1 MLALAKS
8 INYSKC
14 VNIATCP
21 IIVIVTYYYRSY
33 FPSFSVALPLHKIDP
48 VACFL
53 VFFEGRPFSGLRDRP
68 ISVAAPKL

>member
-33 FPSFSVALPLHKIDP
+33 FPSFSVAFPLHKIK
-48 VACFL
+48 FKL
-53 VFFEGRPFSGLRDRP
+53 NRPGSMLSSIFRG
-68 ISVAAPKL
+68 